1 MARRVQ
7 VITREQVGVEHTA
20 AYDEITSIRCRPP
33 VVGPTSVMI
42 YSPEMALRANRL
54 AEYLAEQSSLPE
66 KFKRLAAL
74 IAARSMDCQYIWNAQ
89 APAGRRAGLS
99 DALVDALRDKK
110 PLPAM
115 PTDEAAVVHYGLEL
129 TGANKV
135 GQETFQA
142 ALDQLGAQGLT
153 EFTTS
158 MGYFRMLALNANAF
172 TIDLPEQRT
181 ESLLPI

>member
-1 MARRVQ
+1 MARRVPA
-7 VITREQVGVEHTA
+7 IPREQVAAEHTA
-20 AYDEITSIRCRPP
+20 AYDEITSIRGRPP

-54 AEYLAEQSSLPE
+54 AASLAEQSPVAE
-66 KFKRLAAL
+66 KIKRLAAL
-74 IAARSMDCQYIWNAQ
+74 IAARSVDCQYIWNAQ

-99 DALVDALRDKK
+99 DALLDALREKK

-115 PTDEAAVVHYGLEL
+115 SGDEAAVVHYGLEL
-129 TGANKV
+129 TATNRV
-135 GQETFQA
+135 SQATFQA
-142 ALDQLGAQGLT
+142 ALDQLGVQGLT
-153 EFTTS
+153 EFTTA

-181 ESLLPI
+181 EPLLPI